1 MSFIQKIIIAAPNQ
15 LIESQISKLIDEL
28 EEKHGPVDRSEFDG
42 EFVVPPEIRNR
53 ANSLNSRR
61 LHGGLLNISRSRTFL
76 TLPINN
82 SRSTIHGSVPDLSR
96 SVPNTPNTNH
106 KLSLASSYDS
116 VLEEVEPGE
125 NGTSPT
131 KGTGAEKVKPKVKN
145 LPPPPPSAI
154 EYVFTSDGV
163 QLRRKSEDI
172 LSRTSLSRVPEN
184 NKAQYS
190 AMNNPVRRS
199 PLNARPAIASL
210 PPPSPA
216 HVRQSSEPT
225 NRLIPVRAH
234 LRKPTN
240 MIDGMTNRGQV
251 SSFLGA
257 SAKVP
262 PPTPQRN
269 SSSSSLYNIHAL
281 AEQRGDANGMSA
293 AASLSPSRWGN
304 VRGSNSFSSNLSVN
318 NISTYTIPRVSL
330 HGQKLTLHDN
340 DMSRISGPLSP
351 NSDDS
356 AA

>member
-1 MSFIQKIIIAAPNQ
+1 
-15 LIESQISKLIDEL
+15 LIDEL
-28 EEKHGPVDRSEFDG
+28 EAKHGPVDRSEFDG

-116 VLEEVEPGE
+116 VLEEVEPLE

-131 KGTGAEKVKPKVKN
+131 KGSGGEKSVPKIKN
-145 LPPPPPSAI
+145 PPPPPSAI

-172 LSRTSLSRVPEN
+172 LSRSSLSRVPEN
-184 NKAQYS
+184 KVQYS
-190 AMNNPVRRS
+190 VMNNPVRRS
-199 PLNARPAIASL
+199 PLNARPAVASL
-210 PPPSPA
+210 PPPSPL
-216 HVRQSSEPT
+216 HVRQSSEPM

-234 LRKPTN
+234 LRKPVN

-251 SSFLGA
+251 SSFLG

-281 AEQRGDANGMSA
+281 AEQRGDANGITA

-330 HGQKLTLHDN
+330 LPQKLTLNDN
-340 DMSRISGPLSP
+340 DSNRILGPMSP
-351 NSDDS
+351 NPDDS